1 MTASGPFAMGPSQ
14 VDYSA
19 QRSGPRVSTIL
30 TVPRGPPDPAAL
42 GANLTKMAVPT
53 LRKEVRAHGP
63 RVHVDDVEVYSDPEE
78 GVEIVDMKNVHTMDW
93 MALESLKWESTR
105 ERPRS
110 RKRRK
115 WTMERH

>member
-14 VDYSA
+14 VGYSA
-19 QRSGPRVSTIL
+19 RRSGPRVSTIP
-30 TVPRGPPDPAAL
+30 TVPRGPPDLAAL
-42 GANLTKMAVPT
+42 SANLTKTAAPA

-63 RVHVDDVEVYSDPEE
+63 RVHVDDVEVYSDPNE
-78 GVEIVDMKNVHTMDW
+78 GMEIVDMKNVHMMDW

-110 RKRRK
+110 
-115 WTMERH
+115 